1 MSEINMILSDIETI
15 SEDETISDNDS
26 FEVLNE
32 QDLLALKR
40 NRDIIIV
47 VDHYLFDLHIVSLL
61 FLFFKQWKEKFL
73 NKFTSDYI

>member
-32 QDLLALKR
+32 QDLLVLKR
-40 NRDIIIV
+40 NKAK
-47 VDHYLFDLHIVSLL
+47 S
-61 FLFFKQWKEKFL
+61 
-73 NKFTSDYI
+73 

>member
-40 NRDIIIV
+40 NKAK
-47 VDHYLFDLHIVSLL
+47 S
-61 FLFFKQWKEKFL
+61 
-73 NKFTSDYI
+73 

>member
-47 VDHYLFDLHIVSLL
+47 VDHYPV
-61 FLFFKQWKEKFL
+61 W
-73 NKFTSDYI
+73 FTHRFIIIFIF